1 MDLFLFR
8 ITSLDRS
15 LEECGFGSTTASETP
30 TKDEVEGT
38 ADLSGTA
45 RPTELMKVLH
55 YQGTTD
61 VSLSGVIGSATMLS
75 PDI

>member
-15 LEECGFGSTTASETP
+15 LEECGIGSTTAGETP

-38 ADLSGTA
+38 ADLSGT
-45 RPTELMKVLH
+45 TGSTYGIDE
-55 YQGTTD
+55 
-61 VSLSGVIGSATMLS
+61 GSALPGNNRCKS
-75 PDI
+75 IW